1 MCRKG
6 MNGTL
11 HVVPFKSMVVAVVVA
26 LVKQLLT
33 PPLLL
38 VQCQGICIPCFSMT
52 LESVP
57 SCLTFWHMQLLHAKL
72 HTCVFHFINLIK
84 SNQEHGTLCFR
95 RQR

>member
-6 MNGTL
+6 MNGAP
-11 HVVPFKSMVVAVVVA
+11 HVVPFKSTVIAVVVA

-38 VQCQGICIPCFSMT
+38 AWHQGICIPCFSMT

-57 SCLTFWHMQLLHAKL
+57 SCLTFWHTQLLCAKL
-72 HTCVFHFINLIK
+72 RTCVFHFINLYCLGDVYVG
-84 SNQEHGTLCFR
+84 E
-95 RQR
+95 